1 MSSMMRKMPA
11 RKQQPRQVVQNKKK
25 QYGINAGNAMLRTM
39 ANIKSKSYAERRLLK
54 DWKEI
59 EKNPEPFVGVSV
71 HPD

>member
-1 MSSMMRKMPA
+1 MLPMRNKRWA
-11 RKQQPRQVVQNKKK
+11 RQPRAVAQNKKK

-59 EKNPEPFVGVSV
+59 
-71 HPD
+71 